1 MDLHRNSASA
11 VQEQDWQTAA
21 GKLSQRIHQE
31 AAWSPASFGLQ
42 IKDTVQVKKKIEVAW
57 QLTADEHFAKSHHP
71 ALHPMLC
78 SSSHQPAID
87 TLSLETLIFIKVDW
101 KTEQF
106 ITKPNIR

>member
-31 AAWSPASFGLQ
+31 AAWSPASFCLQ
-42 IKDTVQVKKKIEVAW
+42 IKDTKCEKKIEVAW
-57 QLTADEHFAKSHHP
+57 QLTADELRAKSHHL

-78 SSSHQPAID
+78 SSSTSACYRHTQLENTSHQNR
-87 TLSLETLIFIKVDW
+87 LENWTIHY
-101 KTEQF
+101 
-106 ITKPNIR
+106 